1 MEPMIVVELF
11 VHGMDLVQIHVRMQ
25 RGNSFRYAWL
35 HRQASLRRDPAGGKN
50 DRQKGNK
57 CLPRNDTHI

>member
-1 MEPMIVVELF
+1 MEPMIVMEF
-11 VHGMDLVQIHVRMQ
+11 FIHGMDLVQIHMRMR
-25 RGNSFRYAWL
+25 RGNNFRCAWL

-57 CLPRNDTHI
+57 